1 MNNIIIPPRLEHESI
16 ENYNYFVEFVKLGTS
31 RTIEKLVEFS
41 DKSASQLIDLS
52 NRFRWAIRVKK
63 VKYYNTYNSIN
74 YKENKMENLELIR
87 IKENMNKNNQI
98 DIIKKMTE
106 TLNNYLRIINQ
117 CDDNYISQEDSYEV
131 KLAKVEK
138 VYRVFNLYIT
148 INARLNKEFARIT
161 KTEKEQK

>member
-1 MNNIIIPPRLEHESI
+1 
-16 ENYNYFVEFVKLGTS
+16 
-31 RTIEKLVEFS
+31 
-41 DKSASQLIDLS
+41 
-52 NRFRWAIRVKK
+52 
-63 VKYYNTYNSIN
+63 
-74 YKENKMENLELIR
+74 
-87 IKENMNKNNQI
+87 MNKNNQI